1 MTGAP
6 NRRSWDHELS
16 RACAHAR
23 DTDEPLAVAILDLD
37 HFKRYNDAHGHP
49 AGDLLL
55 REAVAAWTALLDD
68 GQVLARYGGEE
79 FAVLLPGL
87 DLASAR
93 LLLDGLRA
101 VTPVGQTFSAGLTLW
116 DPAGDPAATISR
128 ADEALYQA
136 KRLGRDRVVVWAD
149 SAQAVSEASGYLRVV
164 VQPLVDAA
172 TGAVVGHEAL
182 TRFAGPGD
190 VREQFLQA
198 HAGGYGD
205 LLEAHAV
212 TNALDLPDRPAGRLL
227 FVNVSAAALRSQRF
241 WELLPPRL
249 DDVVVEPRR
258 GRPHHRLG
266 RVHRRRRAGCASAGR
281 SSRSTTSV
289 PVPATWPG
297 CSPSGP
303 TW

>member
-1 MTGAP
+1 M
-6 NRRSWDHELS
+6 
-16 RACAHAR
+16 
-23 DTDEPLAVAILDLD
+23 
-37 HFKRYNDAHGHP
+37 
-49 AGDLLL
+49 
-55 REAVAAWTALLDD
+55 AAWTALLDD